1 MNYLKYTIDVDD
13 HNVELSIEIPEIF
26 TEKELDAKHHE
37 LNEVMKLNTPFDI
50 IDCFR
55 KNTKKRTKNKKGIK
69 IKYSAKINEKYY
81 EEEYTDTI
89 EPVTKKKRKKVGFQ
103 TVWMDNL
110 LIGNWKIDR
119 LKENM
124 KLFSYS
130 DEKSAKI

>member
-13 HNVELSIEIPEIF
+13 HNFELSIEIPENF
-26 TEKELDAKHHE
+26 TEKELDARHYE
-37 LNEVMKLNTPFDI
+37 LNESLKLNALFEI
-50 IDCFR
+50 IEVLR
-55 KNTKKRTKNKKGIK
+55 KNNKERTENRVI
-69 IKYSAKINEKYY
+69 IKYSAELNGKYY
-81 EEEYTDTI
+81 EEVFTDTI
-89 EPVTKKKRKKVGFQ
+89 EPFDGSKRESADFQ